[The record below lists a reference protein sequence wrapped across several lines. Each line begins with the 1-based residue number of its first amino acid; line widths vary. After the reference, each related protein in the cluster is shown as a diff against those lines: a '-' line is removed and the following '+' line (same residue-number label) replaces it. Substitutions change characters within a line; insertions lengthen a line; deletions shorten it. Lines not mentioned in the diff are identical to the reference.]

1 MLRFIFLGA
10 FSLEGRRLVEGV
22 LVNKPLTCS
31 DSPEVEV
38 KKDTNEVSIATGYP
52 CIPTI

>member
-10 FSLEGRRLVEGV
+10 FSLEGRRLIEGV
-22 LVNKPLTCS
+22 LINKPLTCS
-31 DSPEVEV
+31 DSAKVEV